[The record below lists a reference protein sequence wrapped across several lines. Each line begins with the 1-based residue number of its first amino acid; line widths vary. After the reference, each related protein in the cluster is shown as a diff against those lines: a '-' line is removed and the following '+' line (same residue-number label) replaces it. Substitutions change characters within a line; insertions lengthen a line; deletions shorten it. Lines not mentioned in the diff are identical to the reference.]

1 MTLGALLL
9 VIVSAFIH
17 ATWNM
22 ISKRSRGGIE
32 YVLIVGGFAAL
43 VWAPVGLWVLLAGN
57 AVDPGTSL
65 AVALPCVLV
74 STVFH
79 GAYFTCLQK
88 GYSIGDMSLVYPLAR
103 GTGPLLSTALAML
116 LYGERPSVTALAGA
130 ALIGSGAFLLARSS
144 STHAKNQHEDSS
156 QDASEPTPSSGI
168 HTAVGWGLLTGL
180 FIAGYTIW
188 DKFVLSGVGVNP
200 LFLEWGTTVGRV
212 LLLGPAL
219 LLPVRR
225 RQVVIQAY
233 PGLWKTALLVAILSP
248 LSYMMALTAL
258 KISPV
263 SYVAPLREISI
274 LIGTLFGSRLLGEG
288 DPQSKRLRTIA
299 ASAMALGVAALALG

>member
-200 LFLEWGTTVGRV
+200 LFLEWEYHRWPRAPSGARPAPARPSPTSGNPGVPPASGRQ
-212 LLLGPAL
+212 PCW
-219 LLPVRR
+219 LPFSRR
-225 RQVVIQAY
+225 
-233 PGLWKTALLVAILSP
+233 S
-248 LSYMMALTAL
+248 LT
-258 KISPV
+258 
-263 SYVAPLREISI
+263 
-274 LIGTLFGSRLLGEG
+274 
-288 DPQSKRLRTIA
+288 
-299 ASAMALGVAALALG
+299 

>member
-200 LFLEWGTTVGRV
+200 FLEWGHHRWPRAPSARPAPARPSPTSGNPGASPASGRQ
-212 LLLGPAL
+212 PCW
-219 LLPVRR
+219 LPFSRR
-225 RQVVIQAY
+225 
-233 PGLWKTALLVAILSP
+233 S
-248 LSYMMALTAL
+248 LT
-258 KISPV
+258 
-263 SYVAPLREISI
+263 
-274 LIGTLFGSRLLGEG
+274 
-288 DPQSKRLRTIA
+288 
-299 ASAMALGVAALALG
+299 